1 MSEWVENRRGM
12 SCTLVVSPYESKEAT
27 LKRWAEIYDLL
38 LQEKALTQ
46 KRREL
51 RGYQKQTK
59 ENLSGEIKNA
69 RRGES
74 DVLMMARR
82 KKYTTLDRFLV
93 YLTDKWEMSFETYQV
108 MEFIFRA
115 SLQSHDRNLFDYGDK
130 NYADALKNLKGTPQ
144 SKYRQILDL
153 TQRFSGKSFFGLE
166 DIRPTKMD
174 KVNEINKKLTDQVSQ
189 IQSIREQ
196 LSGINGEV
204 SLEHLK
210 KALEK
215 TAKDLES
222 WAMKSILGHEQNWKF
237 LSFQNG
243 QLVMNHQGFLY
254 FKIYILA
261 FMGTYGEYIQRNFR
275 GQGTPIY
282 QLAEKKL
289 NFESKRHFDFKITS
303 GFLDGRERRA
313 NDDRAMMESI
323 PVNKGFMDD
332 ALLDYIVERNE
343 ETASAGELPFY
354 LLPDFNRKKTA

>member
-1 MSEWVENRRGM
+1 M
-12 SCTLVVSPYESKEAT
+12 SCTLVVTPQESKEAT
-27 LKRWAEIYDLL
+27 LKRWMEIYGLV
-38 LQEKALTQ
+38 LQEKELTQ

-51 RGYQKQTK
+51 RGFQKQTK
-59 ENLSGEIKNA
+59 VNVSGEINTA
-69 RRGES
+69 RSGES

-82 KKYTTLDRFLV
+82 KKYTPLDRFLV

-108 MEFIFRA
+108 LEFIFRA
-115 SLQSHDRNLFDYGDK
+115 SLQSHERDLFDYGDK
-130 NYADALKNLKGTPQ
+130 NYAKALKGLTGTPQ
-144 SKYRQILDL
+144 SRYAKILKL
-153 TQRFSGKSFFGLE
+153 TEDFSTKSFFGLE

-189 IQSIREQ
+189 IHSIRRQ
-196 LSGINGEV
+196 LNSINSEI
-204 SLEHLK
+204 SIQQLK
-210 KALEK
+210 TALEK

-222 WAMKSILGHEQNWKF
+222 WAMKSILGQEQNWKF
-237 LSFQNG
+237 LSFQEG
-243 QLVMNHQGFLY
+243 QLVMNHKGFLY

-275 GQGTPIY
+275 GQGTRIY

-289 NFESKRHFDFKITS
+289 NFESKRHFDFDITS

-323 PVNKGFMDD
+323 PVNKGFLDD
-332 ALLDYIVERNE
+332 DLLDYIVERNE

-354 LLPDFNRKKTA
+354 LLPIFKRKKTA